1 MKLATGKIIKGKVV
15 EIKEGMV
22 MTRVKVDIGGSE
34 IITLVVTGEALKELD
49 PKVGDE
55 FEVLKDC
62 GVTAA
67 RYLH

>member
-1 MKLATGKIIKGKVV
+1 MKLATGKIIKGKVL

-55 FEVLKDC
+55 LEVLKDSS
-62 GVTAA
+62 VTAA

>member
-55 FEVLKDC
+55 LEVLKDS

-67 RYLH
+67 GYLH

>member
-55 FEVLKDC
+55 LEVLKDS
-62 GVTAA
+62 GVTAD

>member
-1 MKLATGKIIKGKVV
+1 MKLATDKIIKGKVV

-55 FEVLKDC
+55 LEVLKDS